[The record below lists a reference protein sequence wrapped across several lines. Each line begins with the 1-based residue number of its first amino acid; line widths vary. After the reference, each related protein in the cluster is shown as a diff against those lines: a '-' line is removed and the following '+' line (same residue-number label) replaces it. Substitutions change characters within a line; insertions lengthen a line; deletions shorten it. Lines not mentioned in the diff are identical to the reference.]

1 MAVDGLDFKA
11 PIIDFRQ
18 EFCSL
23 LILLRCERAEE
34 PEKKQQ

>member
-1 MAVDGLDFKA
+1 MVGDQVDQA
-11 PIIDFRQ
+11 PIMDLRQ
-18 EFCSL
+18 EICSL